1 MSLFTHEVGG
11 ALKVDPS
18 VQQALC
24 GVAYIVSLIGVK
36 GQTKDPS
43 EASWLCLCNITE

>member
-1 MSLFTHEVGG
+1 MGET
-11 ALKVDPS
+11 LKVDPS

-24 GVAYIVSLIGVK
+24 GGTCIVSLISLK

-43 EASWLCLCNITE
+43 EASWFCLCNITEQLKSA